1 MKPLLYLFGKGGG
14 GILIQGDGKRRK
26 RFSIEGAKKGER
38 FQNKGGD
45 GLVVRIKK
53 MLCRDGSHSRRL
65 FCRRFGGA
73 CALMHA
79 LGGSDLRSENWIC
92 DGGIPVLVDLETLL
106 SPTPRLFIDKTAFP
120 ELIAEDDG
128 FICDVNH
135 SLASSCL
142 LPGMIGDREM
152 SVLLD
157 DSARTNC
164 EPVLNGKKLTV
175 RGFESD
181 FLSDFAEDYDRCM
194 ALREDLF
201 QAVEAFAG
209 LSFRKLIRGT
219 DGYAKLLT
227 EINSVEALRGE
238 NGRQEAARKL
248 DAFFRQHGAEHMLPI
263 ANWEKQ
269 CLLEGDIPY
278 FSSTGNGHA
287 LMGYGNVVVENF
299 FRLSAVENAREH
311 IERLSSADK
320 LFELALLSQGIRR
333 AVIITD
339 HKAADIPSATVGPAA
354 CQLSELKPL
363 SREAALV
370 EAEGL
375 FRMIDEMMLTG
386 PSGKSSWMAF
396 SEP

>member
-1 MKPLLYLFGKGGG
+1 
-14 GILIQGDGKRRK
+14 
-26 RFSIEGAKKGER
+26 
-38 FQNKGGD
+38 
-45 GLVVRIKK
+45 
-53 MLCRDGSHSRRL
+53 
-65 FCRRFGGA
+65 
-73 CALMHA
+73 MHA
-79 LGGSDLRSENWIC
+79 LGGSDLHSENWIC

-219 DGYAKLLT
+219 DGYTKLLT

-238 NGRQEAARKL
+238 NRRQQAARKL
-248 DAFFRQHGAEHMLPI
+248 DAFFRRHGAEHMLPI
-263 ANWEKQ
+263 ADWEKQ
-269 CLLEGDIPY
+269 CLFEGDIPY

-311 IERLSSADK
+311 IERLSSAEK

>member
-1 MKPLLYLFGKGGG
+1 M
-14 GILIQGDGKRRK
+14 
-26 RFSIEGAKKGER
+26 
-38 FQNKGGD
+38 
-45 GLVVRIKK
+45 
-53 MLCRDGSHSRRL
+53 
-65 FCRRFGGA
+65 
-73 CALMHA
+73 
-79 LGGSDLRSENWIC
+79 
-92 DGGIPVLVDLETLL
+92 
-106 SPTPRLFIDKTAFP
+106 
-120 ELIAEDDG
+120 
-128 FICDVNH
+128 
-135 SLASSCL
+135 
-142 LPGMIGDREM
+142 
-152 SVLLD
+152 
-157 DSARTNC
+157 
-164 EPVLNGKKLTV
+164 
-175 RGFESD
+175 
-181 FLSDFAEDYDRCM
+181 
-194 ALREDLF
+194 
-201 QAVEAFAG
+201 
-209 LSFRKLIRGT
+209 
-219 DGYAKLLT
+219 LT

-238 NGRQEAARKL
+238 NGRQQAARKL
-248 DAFFRQHGAEHMLPI
+248 DAFFRRHGAEHMLPI
-263 ANWEKQ
+263 ADWEKQ
-269 CLLEGDIPY
+269 CLFEGDIPY
-278 FSSTGNGHA
+278 FRSTGNGHA